1 MEAINCKF
9 FIIPNFTKKH
19 LYFFMFIF
27 GILLRVFFPDLIK
40 SLNSDTSENQDSLE
54 YYLTQKYFEI
64 ARNIGSSLLLG
75 IPHFYYILVN
85 KYEGRKKNKL
95 SYNTQKVDFI
105 YNEQKS
111 YIPNML
117 KIILVI
123 STVDIICQLL
133 IPLKCII
140 EDKKQNLQHYHLYFL
155 LCFDIFAR
163 YFFSRIILKTYFYIH
178 HKLSFLLNIIG
189 LIPITIID
197 ILNKC
202 TLSSKSDKSFTP
214 FFIVIISLQLIL
226 YSFEDIMNKVAF
238 RSLSIL
244 PCTLIFYNGLCEL
257 AYFAI
262 ISILFFTFG
271 YYNQGQ
277 DLYYQFK
284 IFIGYVPFDIIRRI
298 YLIRVIDK
306 FSAQHMTLLKVSEAI
321 CIYLYTNIAEGFKFR
336 NKNNNF
342 NLDGWQYFIQIIGF
356 VILFIS
362 TLIHNELIIIN
373 NPKLKAKTEYY
384 LGKDA
389 YKELNRSLTSDTF
402 FTTSNLSDTNI
413 CNDLTGSDISS

>member
-9 FIIPNFTKKH
+9 FIIPKFTKKH

-140 EDKKQNLQHYHLYFL
+140 EGKKQNLQHYHLYFL

-163 YFFSRIILKTYFYIH
+163 YFFSRIILKTYCYIH

-189 LIPITIID
+189 LVPITIID
-197 ILNKC
+197 ILYKC
-202 TLSSKSDKSFTP
+202 SLFGDSDTFNLI
-214 FFIVIISLQLIL
+214 FIFIISLQLIL

-257 AYFAI
+257 GYFAI
-262 ISILFFTFG
+262 ISILFFTFKC
-271 YYNQGQ
+271 YNQGQ

-321 CIYLYTNIAEGFKFR
+321 CIYLYTNIAEGRLR
-336 NKNNNF
+336 NNNNF
-342 NLDGWQYFIQIIGF
+342 NLGPLEYFIQSIGF

-373 NPKLKAKTEYY
+373 HPKLKAKTEYY

-389 YKELNRSLTSDTF
+389 YKEQNRSLTSETF
-402 FTTSNLSDTNI
+402 FTTSNHSDTNI